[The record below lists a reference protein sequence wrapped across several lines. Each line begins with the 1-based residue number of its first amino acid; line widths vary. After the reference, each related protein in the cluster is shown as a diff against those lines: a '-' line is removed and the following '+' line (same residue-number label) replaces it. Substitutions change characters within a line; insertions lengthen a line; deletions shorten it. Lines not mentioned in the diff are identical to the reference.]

1 MRRDRMSRMRDA
13 LTAERLVL
21 PSPQDAPRQAA
32 SASASASASW
42 LPGRAALRD
51 AMLVWLMRAGMLAYI
66 LMVVKAL
73 EAVLLALQ
81 RWF

>member
-1 MRRDRMSRMRDA
+1 MSRMRDV

-32 SASASASASW
+32 APASR

-51 AMLVWLMRAGMLAYI
+51 AVLVWLMRAGMLAYI